1 MERLNFKKYRN
12 DLLFIP
18 LGGSNEIGLNC
29 NLYHYNGKWIVVDC
43 GIGFVKTVPG
53 VDLTVPDIGLLRKLK
68 NDILGIFITHIH
80 EDHLGAI
87 QYVWQD
93 LKLPIYASRFTKLFL
108 QEKLKDYDFYN
119 QVEINELNE
128 NDKIK
133 LGDFEIEFIGLTH
146 SIPEMNA
153 LVINTP
159 KGSILHSGDW
169 KFDKNPVVGNKSN
182 IKRLKQLGDKHSILA
197 TVCESTNVFNE
208 EEPQSESELFDSF
221 YNLTKNRD
229 GAIVFTTFASNVGR
243 IKIIADLAK
252 KLHRKVVLVGNSLYR
267 LISVAREVGYLQDKY
282 EFIAEDEIKD
292 YKKRNIIM
300 IATGC
305 QGNYNAGIDKLANDA
320 YRYMKLSEGDCVVFS
335 SKVIPGNE
343 KELILLYNKLAEKD
357 VEVITEKNEFVH
369 VSGHYCVQ
377 DLKEFYS
384 LVKPKLAIA
393 VHGEPMQLLQHQKI
407 ARQCGVRNATKG
419 KNGVIL
425 KLNPDGK
432 AERIGQ
438 LDLKFMVV
446 DGKRILS
453 TKDEIIKTR
462 RKLEDVGVIFIN
474 MIVNNKYRILQ
485 EPVVSAPGGYD
496 LEHDRVIR
504 QIILEDIQKAYA
516 KGIAQINESRK
527 ANKNKFTTNAERE
540 NFLEQKIRAVL
551 NKLYDNDIGKKPY
564 IEVFF
569 TKINDNIAK

>member
-1 MERLNFKKYRN
+1 MENLNFRKNKN

-18 LGGSNEIGLNC
+18 IGGSNEIGLNC
-29 NLYHYNGKWIVVDC
+29 NLYHCNGKWIVVDC

-53 VDLTVPDIGLLRKLK
+53 VDLTVPDISLLRKLK
-68 NDILGIFITHIH
+68 KDILGVFITHIH

-93 LKLPIYASRFTKLFL
+93 LHLPIYASRFTKLFL
-108 QEKLKDYDFYN
+108 QEKLKEYDFYN

-146 SIPEMNA
+146 STPEMNA
-153 LVINTP
+153 LIIKTP
-159 KGSILHSGDW
+159 KGNILHSGDW
-169 KFDKNPVVGNKSN
+169 KFDHNPVVGNKSN
-182 IKRLKQLGDKHSILA
+182 IKKLKQLGEKHSILA

-208 EEPQSESELFDSF
+208 EEPQSESELFNSF
-221 YNLTKNRD
+221 YNITKNKD

-243 IKIIADLAK
+243 IKTIADLAK
-252 KLHRKVVLVGNSLYR
+252 KLRRKVVLIGNSLYR
-267 LISVAREVGYLQDKY
+267 LISVARDVGYLQDKY
-282 EFIAEDEIKD
+282 EFIPEDEIKN
-292 YKKRNIIM
+292 YKKKDLIV

-305 QGNYNAGIDKLANDA
+305 QGNFNAGIDKLANDA
-320 YRYMKLSEGDCVVFS
+320 YKYLKIGEGDCVIFS

-357 VEVITEKNEFVH
+357 VEVITEKNDFVH

-377 DLKEFYS
+377 DLKEFYN
-384 LVKPKLAIA
+384 LVKPKTAIA

-407 ARQCGVRNATKG
+407 ARQCGIKNIAKT

-425 KLNPDGK
+425 KINPDGK
-432 AERIGQ
+432 TERVGQ
-438 LDLKFMVV
+438 LDLQFMLV

-453 TKDEIIKTR
+453 VKNDIIKTR
-462 RKLEDVGVIFIN
+462 RKMEEVGVFFVNLII
-474 MIVNNKYRILQ
+474 NNKYKLLQ
-485 EPVVSAPGGYD
+485 NPVISAPGGYD
-496 LEHDRVIR
+496 LENDRVTKE
-504 QIILEDIQKAYA
+504 IITEDIINSYKKA
-516 KGIAQINESRK
+516 IVQINESRK
-527 ANKNKFTTNAERE
+527 TNNKKFATSIERE
-540 NFLEQKIRAVL
+540 NFLSQRIRTVINKI
-551 NKLYDNDIGKKPY
+551 YDIDIGKKPV

-569 TKINDNIAK
+569 TKIVEEK

>member
-1 MERLNFKKYRN
+1 MENLNFRKNKN

-18 LGGSNEIGLNC
+18 IGGSNEIGLNC
-29 NLYHYNGKWIVVDC
+29 NLYHCNGKWIVVDC

-53 VDLTVPDIGLLRKLK
+53 VDLTVPDISLLRKLK
-68 NDILGIFITHIH
+68 KDILGVFITHIH

-93 LKLPIYASRFTKLFL
+93 LQLPIYASRFTKLFL
-108 QEKLKDYDFYN
+108 QEKLKEYDFYN

-146 SIPEMNA
+146 STPEMNA
-153 LVINTP
+153 LIIKTP
-159 KGSILHSGDW
+159 KGNILHSGDW
-169 KFDKNPVVGNKSN
+169 KFDHNPVVGNKPN
-182 IKRLKQLGDKHSILA
+182 IKKLKQLGEKHSILA

-208 EEPQSESELFDSF
+208 EEPQSENELFNSF
-221 YNLTKNRD
+221 YNITKNKD

-243 IKIIADLAK
+243 IKTIADLAK
-252 KLHRKVVLVGNSLYR
+252 KLRRKVVLIGNSLYR
-267 LISVAREVGYLQDKY
+267 LISVARDVGYLQDKY
-282 EFIAEDEIKD
+282 EFIPEDEIKN
-292 YKKRNIIM
+292 YKKKDLIV

-305 QGNYNAGIDKLANDA
+305 QGNFNAGIDKLANDA
-320 YRYMKLSEGDCVVFS
+320 YRYLKIGEGDCVIFS

-377 DLKEFYS
+377 DLKEFYN
-384 LVKPKLAIA
+384 LVKPKTAIA

-407 ARQCGVRNATKG
+407 ARQCGIRNVAKT

-425 KLNPDGK
+425 KINPDGK
-432 AERIGQ
+432 VERTGQ
-438 LDLKFMVV
+438 LDLQFMLV

-453 TKDEIIKTR
+453 TKNDIIKTR
-462 RKLEDVGVIFIN
+462 RKMEEVGVFFVNLIIN
-474 MIVNNKYRILQ
+474 SKYKLLQ
-485 EPVVSAPGGYD
+485 NPVISAPGGYD
-496 LEHDRVIR
+496 LENDRTTKE
-504 QIILEDIQKAYA
+504 IIIEDIINSYKKA
-516 KGIAQINESRK
+516 ILQINESRK
-527 ANKNKFTTNAERE
+527 TNNKKFATSIERE
-540 NFLEQKIRAVL
+540 NFLGQRIRTAINKI
-551 NKLYDNDIGKKPY
+551 YDIDIGKKPV

-569 TKINDNIAK
+569 TKIVEEK

>member
-1 MERLNFKKYRN
+1 MEHINFKKHKN

-29 NLYHYNGKWIVVDC
+29 NLYHCNGKWIVVDC

-53 VDLTVPDIGLLRKLK
+53 VDLTVPDISLLKKLK

-80 EDHLGAI
+80 EDHIGAI

-108 QEKLKDYDFYN
+108 QEKLKEYDFYN

-133 LGDFEIEFIGLTH
+133 LGDFIIEFIGLTH
-146 SIPEMNA
+146 STPEMNA

-159 KGSILHSGDW
+159 NGNILHSGDW
-169 KFDKNPVVGNKSN
+169 KFDKNPVIGHKSN
-182 IKRLKQLGDKHSILA
+182 IKRLKQLGEKHSILA
-197 TVCESTNVFNE
+197 IVCESTNIFNE

-252 KLHRKVVLVGNSLYR
+252 KLHRKVVLIGNSLYR
-267 LISVAREVGYLQDKY
+267 LVSVAREVGYLQDKY
-282 EFIAEDEIKD
+282 EFIAEDEIKN
-292 YKKRNIIM
+292 YKKKNLIV

-305 QGNYNAGIDKLANDA
+305 QGNFNAGIDKLASDA
-320 YRYMKLSEGDCVVFS
+320 YKYLKLGEGDCVIFS

-357 VEVITEKNEFVH
+357 VDVITEKNEFVH

-377 DLKEFYS
+377 DLKEFYA
-384 LVKPKLAIA
+384 LVKPKTAIA
-393 VHGEPMQLLQHQKI
+393 VHGEPMQLLQHQKV
-407 ARQCGVRNATKG
+407 ARKCGIRNTAKG
-419 KNGVIL
+419 KNGTVL
-425 KLNPDGK
+425 KINPDGK
-432 AERIGQ
+432 VERVGQ
-438 LDLKFMVV
+438 IDLKFMLV

-462 RKLEDVGVIFIN
+462 RKMEDVGVVFIN
-474 MIVNNKYRILQ
+474 LIINNKYRILQ
-485 EPVVSAPGGYD
+485 KPTISAPGGYD
-496 LEHDRVIR
+496 LAHDRVTR
-504 QIILEDIQKAYA
+504 EIIIEDIEKAYA
-516 KGIAQINESRK
+516 RGIAQINESRK
-527 ANKNKFTTNAERE
+527 NNKNKFATSPERE
-540 NFLEQKIRAVL
+540 AFLGQKIRTII
-551 NKLYDNDIGKKPY
+551 NKLYDMDIGKKPL

-569 TKINDNIAK
+569 TKIDL

>member
-1 MERLNFKKYRN
+1 MEHINFKKHKN

-29 NLYHYNGKWIVVDC
+29 NLYHCNGKWIVVDC

-53 VDLTVPDIGLLRKLK
+53 VDLTVPDISLLKKLK

-80 EDHLGAI
+80 EDHIGAI

-108 QEKLKDYDFYN
+108 QEKLKEYDFYN

-133 LGDFEIEFIGLTH
+133 LGDFVIEFIGLTH
-146 SIPEMNA
+146 STPEMNA

-159 KGSILHSGDW
+159 NGNILHSGDW
-169 KFDKNPVVGNKSN
+169 KFDKNPVIGHKSN
-182 IKRLKQLGDKHSILA
+182 IKRLKQLGEKHSILA
-197 TVCESTNVFNE
+197 TVCESTNIFNE

-229 GAIVFTTFASNVGR
+229 GAIVFTTFASNVAR

-252 KLHRKVVLVGNSLYR
+252 KLHRKVVLIGNSLYR
-267 LISVAREVGYLQDKY
+267 LVSVAREVGYLQDKY
-282 EFIAEDEIKD
+282 EFIAEDEIKN
-292 YKKRNIIM
+292 YKKKNLIV

-305 QGNYNAGIDKLANDA
+305 QGNFNAGIDKLASDA
-320 YRYMKLSEGDCVVFS
+320 YKYLKLGEGDCVIFS

-357 VEVITEKNEFVH
+357 VDVITEKNEFVH

-377 DLKEFYS
+377 DLKEFYA
-384 LVKPKLAIA
+384 LVKPRTAIA
-393 VHGEPMQLLQHQKI
+393 VHGEPMQLLQHQKV
-407 ARQCGVRNATKG
+407 ARKCGVRNTAKG
-419 KNGVIL
+419 KNGTVL
-425 KLNPDGK
+425 KINPDGK
-432 AERIGQ
+432 VERVGQ
-438 LDLKFMVV
+438 IDLKFMLV

-462 RKLEDVGVIFIN
+462 RKMEDVGVVFIN
-474 MIVNNKYRILQ
+474 LIINNKYRILQ
-485 EPVVSAPGGYD
+485 KPTISAPGGYD
-496 LEHDRVIR
+496 LAHDRVTR
-504 QIILEDIQKAYA
+504 EIIIEDIEKAYA
-516 KGIAQINESRK
+516 RGIAQINETRK
-527 ANKNKFTTNAERE
+527 NNKNKFATSPERE
-540 NFLEQKIRAVL
+540 AFLGQKIRTVI
-551 NKLYDNDIGKKPY
+551 NKLYDMDIGKKPL

-569 TKINDNIAK
+569 TKINM